1 MSNVTIP
8 VLPASPPEYNGDQ
21 ITRNFDDITKTMQ
34 QIVDEIDESSSGGV
48 TDGDKGDI
56 TVSGSGTT
64 WTIDASAVTN
74 AKLANVP
81 TATLKGRAASGTGE
95 VTDLTGTQ
103 VTALLDTFTTTAKG
117 LVPAATGGNTTTE
130 FVRKDGTF
138 AVPFTEAQVRSTPLT
153 GFVAGTDTAIVA
165 TDTILQFANKTQG
178 QINRRSRVWR
188 DWVDARDYGLLM
200 DNLQSSAAANT
211 TALQNAINT
220 GKIVTMPDGDFYA
233 NAITVDTPYQ
243 QILGTGKTR
252 WRQPS
257 TFNGNLITINLAAEG
272 AKWQGMR
279 FDGNR
284 GAVTYSYNSGTFAVF
299 AAGFTADDLE
309 LKDIQSMGI
318 RGLGTCHDFRATR
331 IKLENVGDFPIF
343 VQEIGGVQPI
353 NGTIR
358 DIRIKE
364 FGLAGG
370 GGGVTSS
377 VGIGVR
383 SATGGWVVDDF
394 KIQCDNAYTN
404 DQLGVEFW
412 TNSNANT
419 VSNGHVIYRGAGTGE
434 FGISATGRNN
444 IVSNIRVEGT
454 DSYAFEIMDPGCA
467 VSTCVARDPR
477 GAGFAMNVNTAHPNS
492 VDQLALSGCVVE
504 NANSTNPSF
513 AAFVIDGVS
522 GPVARGVS
530 ISGCSASGSATLLR
544 VGSQVDGFSIS
555 GGTWHKTGGTN
566 NWMILA
572 GSNGTVSGATMT
584 RDAFS
589 GTIPNGI
596 LIAGSN
602 ISIGGECRINGFNG
616 GTAAVTNMILINAG
630 LTNIKIGDINIT
642 GSISNSVFCNSTA
655 TSILVAGG
663 MHDTG
668 VALQANNRAKDVY
681 NTTTNTFFNQ

>member
-257 TFNGNLITINLAAEG
+257 TFNGTLITINVAAEG

-284 GAVTYSYNSGTFAVF
+284 ANVTYSYNNSTFLVWAPGV
-299 AAGFTADDLE
+299 TLDELE
-309 LKDIQSMGI
+309 LRDIQSMGI
-318 RGLGTCHDFRATR
+318 RGIATCDDFTATR
-331 IKLENVGDFPIF
+331 IKLENLGDFGIF
-343 VQEIGGVQPI
+343 VQEFGGVQPI

-364 FGLAGG
+364 FGIVGAGG
-370 GGGVTSS
+370 LGASL
-377 VGIGVR
+377 GIGVR
-383 SATGGWVVDDF
+383 SVTGGWTVDDF
-394 KIQCDNAYTN
+394 KIQCDNAYAN
-404 DQLGVEFW
+404 DQLAVEFW
-412 TNSNANT
+412 TNSNGNT
-419 VSNGHVIYRGAGTGE
+419 VSNGHVIFRGGGTGE

-444 IVSNIRVEGT
+444 IVNGIRVEGT
-454 DSYAFEIMDPGCA
+454 DSYAFEIIDPGCA
-467 VSTCVARDPR
+467 VTGCVARDPR
-477 GAGFAMNVNTAHPNS
+477 GSGFAMNVNPVHPNS

-504 NANSTNPSF
+504 NCNTTNLVF
-513 AAFVIDGVS
+513 AAFIIEGLS

-530 ISGCSASGSATLLR
+530 ISGCSASGSAVLLR
-544 VGSQVDGFSIS
+544 VSDKVDGYSIS
-555 GGTWHKTGGTN
+555 GGTWHKTGGTDP
-566 NWMILA
+566 WMVLDGA
-572 GSNGTVSGATMT
+572 NGTASGVVLT
-584 RDAFS
+584 RDAFV
-589 GTIPNGI
+589 GTIPNAI

-602 ISIGGECRINGFNG
+602 ISIGGESRINALNG
-616 GTAAVTNMILINAG
+616 GSPSVSNMILINAG
-630 LTNIKIGDINIT
+630 LTNIKIGDINISGT
-642 GSISNSVFCNSTA
+642 ISNSVFCSSTA

-668 VALQANNRAKDVY
+668 MALQANNRAKDVY

>member
-34 QIVDEIDESSSGGV
+34 QIVDEIDNVTTAGTDLSYDDTTRTIESSTGTDAVLPIFTDTIDGLVPLSGGGV
-48 TDGDKGDI
+48 TKYLRADQ
-56 TVSGSGTT
+56 T
-64 WTIDASAVTN
+64 WD
-74 AKLANVP
+74 
-81 TATLKGRAASGTGE
+81 
-95 VTDLTGTQ
+95 
-103 VTALLDTFTTTAKG
+103 
-117 LVPAATGGNTTTE
+117 
-130 FVRKDGTF
+130 
-138 AVPFTEAQVRSTPLT
+138 VPFTEAQVRSTPLT
-153 GFVAGTDTAIVA
+153 GFVAGADTAIVA

-200 DNLQSSAAANT
+200 NNLEASAAANT
-211 TALQNAINT
+211 TALQNAVNT

-272 AKWQGMR
+272 VTWQGMR

-284 GAVTYSYNSGTFAVF
+284 ANVTYSYNSGTFLVF

-318 RGLGTCHDFRATR
+318 RGVGTCHDFRATH
-331 IKLENVGDFPIF
+331 IKLENLGDFGIF
-343 VQEIGGVQPI
+343 VQEFGGVQPI

-364 FGLAGG
+364 FGMVGAGG
-370 GGGVTSS
+370 AIGS

-394 KIQCDNAYTN
+394 KIQCDNAYAN

-412 TNSNANT
+412 INSNANT

-444 IVSNIRVEGT
+444 IVKGIRVEGS
-454 DSYAFEIMDPGCA
+454 DSYAFEIIDPGCA
-467 VSTCVARDPR
+467 VSTCIARDPR
-477 GAGFAMNVNTAHPNS
+477 GAGFAMNVNVGHPDS

-504 NANSTNPSF
+504 NANSTDPQF
-513 AAFVIDGVS
+513 AAFIIDGNT
-522 GPVARGVS
+522 GPIARGVS

-544 VGSQVDGFSIS
+544 VGAQVNGFAIS

-566 NWMILA
+566 TWMTLI
-572 GSNGTVSGATMT
+572 GSNGTVSGSVMT
-584 RDAFS
+584 RDDFA
-589 GTIPNGI
+589 GTIPTAINV
-596 LIAGSN
+596 AGSN

-630 LTNIKIGDINIT
+630 LTNVKIGDITTT
-642 GSISNSVFCNSTA
+642 GATGNAVFCSSTA

-663 MHDTG
+663 MHDMG
-668 VALQANNRAKDVY
+668 LALQANNRAKDVY
-681 NTTTNTFFNQ
+681 NITTNTFFNQ